1 MSKTLDDAGSNAD
14 EVGYKRPPKHT
25 RFKPGQSGN
34 PRGRPRKSKQID
46 DLIRRELDQTIVIKE
61 GGREIRV
68 SKRAAMIKQLV
79 NQAIKG
85 DPKARQFVLS
95 HLEKHREIEPFVSTA
110 ADDAELLRLV
120 AGSAVSGSQED
131 EPLAKG
137 DLDDALNANAISDA
151 DSGSERSRHHGIEE
165 RNGGEGV
172 DEQS

>member
-1 MSKTLDDAGSNAD
+1 MSKTFNDDGSNAY
-14 EVGYKRPPKHT
+14 EVGYKRPPRHA

-85 DPKARQFVLS
+85 EPKARQFVLS

-110 ADDAELLRLV
+110 ADDAELLRVMGASALLGTDDGEPQDLKRV
-120 AGSAVSGSQED
+120 EEAPPGIADPSAGTASGG
-131 EPLAKG
+131 LG
-137 DLDDALNANAISDA
+137 LD
-151 DSGSERSRHHGIEE
+151 GVE
-165 RNGGEGV
+165 GG

>member
-1 MSKTLDDAGSNAD
+1 MSKPFNDDAKAYD
-14 EVGYKRPPKHT
+14 VGNKRPPTHT

-34 PRGRPRKSKQID
+34 PRGRPRRSKQID

-120 AGSAVSGSQED
+120 AGSALSGAHEGEAQAEASLEEVLIGGHVSQGAGCACSAPDQSGGRRQGVED
-131 EPLAKG
+131 A
-137 DLDDALNANAISDA
+137 
-151 DSGSERSRHHGIEE
+151 
-165 RNGGEGV
+165 